1 MGTSTDAVQREY
13 LCATSI
19 PTKVESGYKTSTQ
32 DPRSSC
38 APKVIIGK
46 AFEQGFYWPTIVAD
60 AKNIMHSYKG
70 CQFYA

>member
-1 MGTSTDAVQREY
+1 
-13 LCATSI
+13 
-19 PTKVESGYKTSTQ
+19 
-32 DPRSSC
+32 
-38 APKVIIGK
+38 VIIGK